1 MSSPASS
8 SPAAESDQ
16 GLDLTRLVMG
26 DDRSIEIPPAA
37 ALVDGELE
45 RHNGHITGAGGWH
58 SYHQLMPRRSTGPDA
73 TDSKSQ
79 RTRSRIL
86 DAAAHVLSVKGY
98 AGTRL
103 SDVAEYAE
111 LRAPA
116 IYYYFS
122 SREILIEEV
131 MFVGIADMR
140 RYLQEEL
147 DALPADTSPI
157 DRIMAAV
164 SSHLRH
170 ELELSDYTR
179 ATIRNSG
186 QMPEHLQA
194 RQKKEQTAYNRI
206 WRGLIDNAIADGQI
220 RADLDAPLVQALILG
235 ALNWAAEWWDPRRS
249 SVEAM
254 VANAEVFVRH
264 ALSPAPRPPKPAKAT
279 KASKT
284 AKAAKARPSRPA
296 KAATRR

>member
-1 MSSPASS
+1 MSSLDNSW
-8 SPAAESDQ
+8 PAAESD
-16 GLDLTRLVMG
+16 GRHSAHMT
-26 DDRSIEIPPAA
+26 
-37 ALVDGELE
+37 DGQ
-45 RHNGHITGAGGWH
+45 GWH
-58 SYHQLMPRRSTGPDA
+58 SYHRMMPRKSTGPDA
-73 TDSKSQ
+73 TESKSQ

-111 LRAPA
+111 LQAPA
-116 IYYYFS
+116 IYYYFP

-140 RYLQEEL
+140 RFLQETL
-147 DALPADTSPI
+147 DALPADISPI

-164 SSHLRH
+164 SAHLRH

-186 QMPEHLQA
+186 QIPEHLQA
-194 RQKKEQTAYNRI
+194 RQKKEQAAYNRV
-206 WRGLIDNAIADGQI
+206 WRGLIDNAVVDGQI
-220 RADLDAPLVQALILG
+220 RADLDAPLAQALILG

-264 ALSPAPRPPKPAKAT
+264 ALSPSPR
-279 KASKT
+279 
-284 AKAAKARPSRPA
+284 AAKPKAKRTASPSKR
-296 KAATRR
+296 